1 MVASFPP
8 PYAAPMHLARML
20 RAHGSAALAPE
31 DLAALCGTT
40 LQALGELAP
49 SWNAL
54 PEDTYLRDGGRYRHR
69 RHSCY
74 IAEDGRLLPVPRR
87 AHYQPLDY
95 NALHGGM
102 QRWFEPVS
110 DAVQSHPAW
119 QALLLGLSAQCSA
132 VRPVP
137 RWHIEAHQFRID
149 TGDGIGR
156 PTPEGA
162 HRDGVDFVAVIL
174 IDRHAIIGGETRV
187 FAADR
192 PDGQRFTLEQPWS
205 LLWMDDAR
213 IIHESTPIQPQG
225 STPGHR
231 DTLVLT
237 WRAAGFLGDDVAPG
251 DAPAA
256 THGESTALH
265 GDSAESQR

>member
-8 PYAAPMHLARML
+8 PYTSPAHLTRML
-20 RAHGSAALAPE
+20 QAHGSAALAAD
-31 DLAALCGTT
+31 DLAKLCGTSV
-40 LQALGELAP
+40 QALDELVP
-49 SWNAL
+49 SWDAL
-54 PEDTYLRDGGRYRHR
+54 PEDAWLRDGGRYRHR
-69 RHSCY
+69 RHACY
-74 IAEDGRLLPVPRR
+74 LVEDGELRPGPRR
-87 AHYQPLDY
+87 AHYQPTEY

-102 QRWFEPVS
+102 QRWFEPIT
-110 DAVQSHPAW
+110 DQVQSHPAF

-132 VRPVP
+132 LRPAP

-149 TGDGIGR
+149 TGAGIGR

-174 IDRHAIIGGETRV
+174 IARHRIIGGETRV

-192 PDGQRFTLEQPWS
+192 PEGQRFTLCQPWS

-213 IIHESTPIQPQG
+213 TIHESTPIQPAG
-225 STPGHR
+225 DAPGHR

-237 WRAAGFLGDDVAPG
+237 WRAEGFLGDDQMADTQP
-251 DAPAA
+251 DA
-256 THGESTALH
+256 TA
-265 GDSAESQR
+265 GG